1 MITGKVNM
9 NSDFFSNKV
18 FKNNNTSKMFAKVIF
33 PVTEQD
39 EEDKLDQ
46 TQDSEKK
53 ARIGVDHKKIMR
65 ASLIGAKDIPTF
77 KKSTGS
83 KAAGIT
89 RQHID
94 RAEKYKS
101 MIQNEMQKMDDDDS
115 VDTDEEE
122 KSSSSN
128 N

>member
-18 FKNNNTSKMFAKVIF
+18 FKNNNTSKMFAKIIF

-65 ASLIGAKDIPTF
+65 ASLGAKDIPTL

-94 RAEKYKS
+94 RAEKYKLKV
-101 MIQNEMQKMDDDDS
+101 QKIDDDDS

-122 KSSSSN
+122 KKSSS
-128 N
+128 